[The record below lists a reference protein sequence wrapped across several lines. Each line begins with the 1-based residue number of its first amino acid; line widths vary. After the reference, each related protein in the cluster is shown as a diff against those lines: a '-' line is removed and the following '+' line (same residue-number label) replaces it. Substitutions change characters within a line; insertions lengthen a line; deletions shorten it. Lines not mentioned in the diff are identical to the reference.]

1 MMDFTEGD
9 VLKQIIYFTVP
20 VLLANLLQ
28 ALYNIIDG
36 IWVGRLI
43 GHEAFASVS
52 SVAPLIFF
60 LLSSIMGITIST
72 NILVGQ
78 AYGSKNKL
86 FLSKVL
92 SNSFMTNVIL
102 CIIISIFGII
112 FSNPLLDL
120 LNTPPEIKQQSH
132 IFFVI
137 IISGLIFTF
146 IYNWFSSILRGLGDS
161 KTPFYLL
168 IVSTILNIIFVPILI
183 LGLGPIPKLGVA
195 GAGLGTVLSNAVMI
209 IVSYYYCIKSHPLL
223 NLREWDFTFD
233 IEIVKKI
240 FTIGIPASFQMAV
253 VSLSG
258 IFMMSLVNTFGAKLT
273 AAYGIG
279 IQLDQ
284 LTFMPAMAIGMSV
297 TSMVAQNLGA
307 NQYNR
312 VKEIVKYSVRITIL
326 FSILFFII
334 IYGFPKIVSSIFT
347 TEPEVIGHTLKYIR
361 IVSFTYFLFPIMFV
375 LQGIVRGAGDT
386 MTMLLFSL
394 ISLILFRYPTAY
406 ILSKYTLLQECGI
419 WVGILLSSFVGVTL
433 NYLYY
438 ISGKWQKSII
448 KQFAD

>member
-1 MMDFTEGD
+1 
-9 VLKQIIYFTVP
+9 
-20 VLLANLLQ
+20 
-28 ALYNIIDG
+28 
-36 IWVGRLI
+36 
-43 GHEAFASVS
+43 
-52 SVAPLIFF
+52 
-60 LLSSIMGITIST
+60 
-72 NILVGQ
+72 
-78 AYGSKNKL
+78 
-86 FLSKVL
+86 
-92 SNSFMTNVIL
+92 
-102 CIIISIFGII
+102 
-112 FSNPLLDL
+112 
-120 LNTPPEIKQQSH
+120 
-132 IFFVI
+132 
-137 IISGLIFTF
+137 
-146 IYNWFSSILRGLGDS
+146 
-161 KTPFYLL
+161 
-168 IVSTILNIIFVPILI
+168 
-183 LGLGPIPKLGVA
+183 
-195 GAGLGTVLSNAVMI
+195 
-209 IVSYYYCIKSHPLL
+209 
-223 NLREWDFTFD
+223 
-233 IEIVKKI
+233 
-240 FTIGIPASFQMAV
+240 
-253 VSLSG
+253 
-258 IFMMSLVNTFGAKLT
+258 
-273 AAYGIG
+273 
-279 IQLDQ
+279 
-284 LTFMPAMAIGMSV
+284 MPAMAIGMSV